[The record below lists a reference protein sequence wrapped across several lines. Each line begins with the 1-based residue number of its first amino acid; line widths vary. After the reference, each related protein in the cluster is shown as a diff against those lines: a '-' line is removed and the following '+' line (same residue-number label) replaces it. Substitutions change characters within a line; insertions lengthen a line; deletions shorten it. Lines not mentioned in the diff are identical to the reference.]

1 MVAEYDVITIGGGL
15 AGPASAKVL
24 VENGMRVLVFEREI
38 AFRDRV
44 RGEQMHPWGV
54 TEARK
59 LGLYELLLQTCG
71 TEIRYWSHQVV
82 GFSDATRRDLF
93 ETSPHR
99 AGSLNFYH
107 SDMQSV
113 VIAAAEKAG
122 ATILRGA
129 RVVGLLAETP
139 PGVRVRLGENGEHV
153 YRARLVVGADGRS
166 SMARR
171 WGGCKSATKWD
182 PTRI

>member
-1 MVAEYDVITIGGGL
+1 MSAAHRCV
-15 AGPASAKVL
+15 PAKKGRAALAKVL
-24 VENGMRVLVFEREI
+24 AERGVRVLVFERETS
-38 AFRDRV
+38 FRDRV

-54 TEARK
+54 AEARK
-59 LGLYELLLQTCG
+59 LGLYELLLETCG
-71 TEIRYWSHQVV
+71 SEIRYWSGQLV
-82 GFSDATRRDLF
+82 GFSDVSRRDLF

-107 SDMQSV
+107 PDMQQV

-122 ATILRGA
+122 ATVLRGE

-139 PGVRVRLGENGEHV
+139 PGVRVRLNGNGEHV

-166 SMARR
+166 SMARQ
-171 WGGCKSATKWD
+171 
-182 PTRI
+182 